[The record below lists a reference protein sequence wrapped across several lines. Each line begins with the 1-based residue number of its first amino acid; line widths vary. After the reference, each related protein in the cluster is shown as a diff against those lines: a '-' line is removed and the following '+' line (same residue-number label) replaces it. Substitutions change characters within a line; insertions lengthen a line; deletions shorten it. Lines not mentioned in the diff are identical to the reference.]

1 MSKIKNAR
9 HADGINCAG
18 VDADVTETII
28 KTVLAEIITVLP
40 MLISLNMPGQS
51 LACYMKR

>member
-1 MSKIKNAR
+1 MRKIKNAR